1 MILFL
6 PFFRKDKKSYLSC
19 KPCLINSNFAIGQ
32 IIDLLRKEFQ
42 AMKIHVGTSGYS
54 YKEWKGNFYP
64 EKISPKEM
72 LHFYSQRLGTVEINN
87 TFYGMPTAG
96 VLESWAGQVPDDF
109 LFAIKA
115 PQVITHVKRLK
126 DAGEETE
133 YFFKTL
139 SVLGDKLG
147 PILFQFPKT
156 FRPDS
161 QRLENFFSLIPKNA
175 SCAFEFRSAA
185 GHDSEIHNLLHER
198 GLSLVNADTED
209 DPVDEIIK
217 TASWGYLRLRRPDY
231 TDVEL
236 SSWLKKIIS
245 QKWERAFIY
254 FKHEEAGKGAEM
266 ALRFAGAAG
275 RSPLLLSR
283 MPG

>member
-1 MILFL
+1 
-6 PFFRKDKKSYLSC
+6 
-19 KPCLINSNFAIGQ
+19 
-32 IIDLLRKEFQ
+32 
-42 AMKIHVGTSGYS
+42 MKIHVGTSGYS

-72 LHFYSQRLGTVEINN
+72 LRFYSQRLGTVEINN
-87 TFYGMPTAG
+87 TFYRMPTASL
-96 VLESWAGQVPDDF
+96 LESWAEQVPETF

-126 DAGEETE
+126 DVGEESG

-139 SVLGDKLG
+139 SVLGGRLG

-156 FRPDS
+156 FRPDP
-161 QRLENFFSLIPKNA
+161 QRLENFLSLIPRDV

-185 GHDSEIHNLLHER
+185 GHDPEIHSLLQE
-198 GLSLVNADTED
+198 GGYSLVNADTEEA
-209 DPVDEIIK
+209 PADEIIK

-231 TDVEL
+231 TDVDF

-266 ALRFAGAAG
+266 AMRFVGATG
-275 RSPLLLSR
+275 RSPLHET
-283 MPG
+283 